1 MRATHLNTAVFA
13 FGRFNPPTIGHGRLV
28 EVVKK
33 QPGIPFLFL
42 THTQKPKTDPLT
54 FIQKVKYAKASFT
67 NIKIGN
73 SSVKTLIQALQKLE
87 SLGFLNIIMVCG
99 EDRLEQFSSFL
110 PKYNGKDYSFETVK
124 VVSAGERDPDSEGA
138 IGMSASK
145 MKDMAQSGD
154 FEGFK
159 KGTINPEIAK
169 EMYDD
174 VRTGLG
180 ITVQEYV
187 TPEKKAERD
196 ALMKKYFAKGGK
208 IQKVPTGQTA
218 YKGKE
223 LKPAFKKDPGTPVT
237 SPMSDES
244 IKEAK
249 YQMPKVYVDIDGVLA
264 DFFTALAKF
273 RGVDHWKDGGQGDVQ
288 DSITAIQGTD
298 FFSTLPVFDSASQVV
313 SSVKEFTGG
322 EWYINSSPL
331 RGDHENSTKHKLE
344 WLKTHNFNPTDIIIT
359 GRKESYAVDK
369 QTNQP
374 NILIDDKP
382 ANLAR
387 WTNKGGIGLRYQAT
401 QDNVSKVKKGLEVIN
416 SYLQKNNGLINPKDV
431 SKLNQDVETGTILEE
446 NGARVVKGIN
456 TTVDVGPNEIKIQAA
471 KMGFNVTKDGVPPL
485 LKPKNLREYIEAV
498 EEKGGKELKFQN
510 RDGKY
515 SMLTLPGTKKW
526 QKMKKN
532 SKPGTEDW
540 FKTWKTMSYLT
551 KGRKNHYMLPIK
563 EELENLLLRYGVIKK
578 D

>member
-401 QDNVSKVKKGLEVIN
+401 QDDVSKVKKGLEVVN

>member
-331 RGDHENSTKHKLE
+331 RGDHENSTKHKLK